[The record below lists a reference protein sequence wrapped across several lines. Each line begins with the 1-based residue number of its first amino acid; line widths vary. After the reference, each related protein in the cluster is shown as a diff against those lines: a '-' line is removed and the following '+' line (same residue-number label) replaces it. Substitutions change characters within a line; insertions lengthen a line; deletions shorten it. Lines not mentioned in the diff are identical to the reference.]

1 MGLGFKVTKL
11 DDLPVVVVK
20 LVMPPRIDVEN
31 LFREVAAQIL
41 PHVEAAGGPLYRI
54 NDMSAF
60 DFLPIFS
67 AVVRGLAFETQQ
79 VPGTSSDPRLI
90 PIFVGNGK
98 DVKLIVEALKQQQ
111 YGSYHVPLF
120 PNHEAALAYIR
131 EQLPVPSNSDSRAA

>member
-1 MGLGFKVTKL
+1 MGFGYKVTKL
-11 DDLPVVVVK
+11 NDLPVVIVK
-20 LVMPPRIDVEN
+20 LVMPPRLDVEN
-31 LFREVAAQIL
+31 LFREVAAQVL
-41 PHVEAAGGPLYRI
+41 PHIEAADGPLYRI

-60 DFLPIFS
+60 DLLPIFS

-79 VPGTSSDPRLI
+79 LPGTSSDPRLI

-120 PNHEAALAYIR
+120 PNQDAALVYIR
-131 EQLPVPSNSDSRAA
+131 EQVNPQTGASRAA

>member
-1 MGLGFKVTKL
+1 MGLGYKVLKL

-20 LVMPPRIDVEN
+20 LVMPPRLDVEN

-41 PHVEAAGGPLYRI
+41 PHLEAADGPLYRI

-60 DFLPIFS
+60 DLLPIFS
-67 AVVRGLAFETQQ
+67 AVVRGLAFETQGT
-79 VPGTSSDPRLI
+79 PGTSSDQRLI

-98 DVKLIVEALKQQQ
+98 DVKLVVEALKQQQ

-120 PNHEAALAYIR
+120 ATQEAALDYIR
-131 EQLPVPSNSDSRAA
+131 EQIAAHSAASEAA